1 MFAGAT
7 SAARDFV
14 SMGPL
19 RLLKKK
25 DAKGDSRNEQR
36 SILVVAR
43 QDEIV
48 NPISN
53 TVKLGYR
60 KNFVK

>member
-1 MFAGAT
+1 M
-7 SAARDFV
+7 ARDFV

-36 SILVVAR
+36 SILVVAK